1 MPIGRARWRLLKYPF
16 QLVEAVEIV
25 EIGEEDLR
33 LDDLVERATCR
44 FERLLEIFQYK
55 AGLQLYIRAVVGK
68 AFECRRAS
76 AGTPNLEIAGNLT
89 RGEDGPPTLKASL

>member
-1 MPIGRARWRLLKYPF
+1 MPIVVRGGGTLKYPSNF
-16 QLVEAVEIV
+16 VEAVEIV

-55 AGLQLYIRAVVGK
+55 AGLQLYIRVVVGK
-68 AFECRRAS
+68 FECRRAS
-76 AGTPNLEIAGNLT
+76 AGTPNLKSL
-89 RGEDGPPTLKASL
+89 AS